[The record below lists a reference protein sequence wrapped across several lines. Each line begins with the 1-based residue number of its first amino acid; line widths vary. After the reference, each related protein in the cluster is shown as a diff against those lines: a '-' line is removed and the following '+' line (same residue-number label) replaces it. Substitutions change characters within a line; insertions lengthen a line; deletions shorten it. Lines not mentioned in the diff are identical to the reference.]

1 MSEKA
6 QNMQRLEELARSLD
20 MASLNVGNFK
30 RNEAARKLCAEQ
42 RDAVLWAIGKLS
54 K

>member
-1 MSEKA
+1 MSDKA

-20 MASLNVGNFK
+20 MASLNVGNIK
-30 RNEAARKLCAEQ
+30 RNDAARQLCAEQ
-42 RDAVLWAIGKLS
+42 RDAVLWAIRRLS